1 MESAEAVEAKR
12 RVLVDALM
20 MCLTKSRV
28 VQVVDGKT
36 VRGVLDSASKEM
48 WRQGEFRLDS
58 MWKVL
63 IAEPGLTAED
73 VAPPL
78 LVFKAYEKEL
88 GVAVRLPQA
97 LSAIPRGEQVRL
109 RDALGIQRADFAQ
122 AIDEMKALASAQ
134 QAEQNQQQILRA
146 AESTIAKEPRQPTSS
161 GQQKAAKAAKAAKP
175 QSKAL
180 ALGLA
185 LGGLLALGVGVWFA
199 LRDTSATYDLS
210 DVASTLQLAKGR
222 AAGPSL
228 TATIV
233 DPKWETMKP
242 DDRKRAA
249 GAVMDLEVGK
259 GIKSLILLDSNG
271 SAKALVNETP
281 NGRTV
286 LLP

>member
-20 MCLTKSRV
+20 MCLSKSRV
-28 VQVVDGKT
+28 IQVVDGNT

-48 WRQGEFRLDS
+48 WREGEFRLDS

-63 IAEPGLTAED
+63 ISQPGLTAED

-122 AIDEMKALASAQ
+122 AIDEMKALAVAQ
-134 QAEQNQQQILRA
+134 AGADDQQQIMRDA
-146 AESTIAKEPRQPTSS
+146 AATVGNEPRRATTTTSTR
-161 GQQKAAKAAKAAKP
+161 QKLAMPATP
-175 QSKAL
+175 QATAL
-180 ALGLA
+180 AVGLA
-185 LGGLLALGVGVWFA
+185 LGAVVALGFGVWFA
-199 LRDTSATYDLS
+199 MRDTSREYDLS

-222 AAGPSL
+222 GAGPSL

-233 DPKWETMKP
+233 EPKWEAAKP
-242 DDRKRAA
+242 DERKRLA
-249 GAVMDLEVGK
+249 GAVMDVEAQK

-271 SAKALVNETP
+271 ATRAMVNDTP
-281 NGRTV
+281 GGRNV
-286 LLP
+286 MLP

>member
-1 MESAEAVEAKR
+1 MESAEAVEGKR

-48 WRQGEFRLDS
+48 WREGEFRLDS

-134 QAEQNQQQILRA
+134 QTAESQQQILRA
-146 AESTIAKEPRQPTSS
+146 AESTVGNEPRRAATSAQKKSAKPPT
-161 GQQKAAKAAKAAKP
+161 P

-180 ALGLA
+180 AFGLA
-185 LGGLLALGVGVWFA
+185 IGGLLALCVGVWFA
-199 LRDTSATYDLS
+199 MRDTSASYDLS
-210 DVASTLQLAKGR
+210 DVAGTLQLAKGR
-222 AAGPSL
+222 AVGPSL

-233 DPKWETMKP
+233 DPKWETMKR
-242 DDRKRAA
+242 DERKRAA
-249 GAVMDLEVGK
+249 GAVMDAEVGK
-259 GIKSLILLDSNG
+259 GIKSLILLDANG
-271 SAKALVNETP
+271 AAKAMVNETP

-286 LLP
+286 VLP

>member
-1 MESAEAVEAKR
+1 MDSTEAVEAKR

-20 MCLTKSRV
+20 MCLSRSKV
-28 VQVVDGKT
+28 VSVADSKT

-48 WRQGEFRLDS
+48 WREGEFRLDPI
-58 MWKVL
+58 WKVL
-63 IAEPGLTAED
+63 IAQPGLSAEE

-109 RDALGIQRADFAQ
+109 RDALGIQRNDFAQ
-122 AIDEMKALASAQ
+122 AIEEMKSLAATQ
-134 QAEQNQQQILRA
+134 QSHESQQQIAREA
-146 AESTIAKEPRQPTSS
+146 ASTVGDEPKRSSTAGHKKVGKPPT
-161 GQQKAAKAAKAAKP
+161 P

-180 ALGLA
+180 AIGLA
-185 LGGLLALGVGVWFA
+185 LGGLLALGGGIWYA
-199 LRDTSATYDLS
+199 TRDTSAPYDLS
-210 DVASTLQLAKGR
+210 DVASTLQLSKGR

-233 DPKWETMKP
+233 DPKWEALKP
-242 DDRKRAA
+242 DERKRAA
-249 GAVMDLEVGK
+249 GAVMDVESGK
-259 GIKSLILLDSNG
+259 GIKSLILLDANG
-271 SAKALVNETP
+271 ATKAMVNETP
-281 NGRTV
+281 NGRSV

>member
-1 MESAEAVEAKR
+1 MESAESVEGKR

-20 MCLTKSRV
+20 MCLSKSRV

-48 WRQGEFRLDS
+48 WREGEFRLDS

-134 QAEQNQQQILRA
+134 QSQQSQQQSLRA
-146 AESTIAKEPRQPTSS
+146 AESAVIKEPRRPAASRQK
-161 GQQKAAKAAKAAKP
+161 QKAGKPATP

-180 ALGLA
+180 AVGLA
-185 LGGLLALGVGVWFA
+185 LGGVIALGFGVWFA
-199 LRDTSATYDLS
+199 LRDTSANYDLS
-210 DVASTLQLAKGR
+210 DVAGTLQLAKGR

-233 DPKWETMKP
+233 DPKWESLKP
-242 DDRKRAA
+242 EERKRAA
-249 GAVMDLEVGK
+249 AAVMDVEAAK
-259 GIKSLILLDSNG
+259 GIKSLILLDSSG
-271 SAKALVNETP
+271 AAKAMVNETP
-281 NGRTV
+281 NGRAV
-286 LLP
+286 ILP